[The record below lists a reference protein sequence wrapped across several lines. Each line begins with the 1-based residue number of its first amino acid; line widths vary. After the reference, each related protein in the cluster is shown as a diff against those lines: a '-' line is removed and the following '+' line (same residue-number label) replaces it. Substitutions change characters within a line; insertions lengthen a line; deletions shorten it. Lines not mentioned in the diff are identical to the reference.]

1 MALSFVAFD
10 QYDAYRTFFDGLG
23 LVPRGD
29 AVEVRDGG
37 LSQRPAEAPPLL
49 AMDAGEAARATRV
62 AVDVATEEAVRPHE
76 GAAVMLSG
84 GLDSSVVSIA
94 ASIAWKKQ
102 GRDPG
107 RLRFY
112 HLLPEEGAGES
123 RLAQAV
129 AARLGHPYA
138 ELRPVPG
145 DPFEGSEPFF
155 ALLDGPPDHLG
166 PRTTLACGRRIV
178 EEGATLLLTGD
189 GGDEAFRTMP
199 SSAVRELARSVLPDR
214 ILRTW
219 RGWRRR
225 EPLPAFLAD
234 GAGTIESPRMR
245 PEPRR
250 GLRGSRALRD
260 TALRCARNGVIA
272 AWWRAFCESLGI
284 EAGLPLLER
293 RVVDLVV
300 GVPEHTH
307 RKAPRDRALERAAY
321 ADLLPEAVLVRPK
334 DQPRVENAAAQAI
347 RTYGGAWWERWVAG
361 GAMERGG
368 RLGAKQSREILARGS
383 SGDVADVYRCL
394 SLVNLEV
401 WAGARGLD
409 PGGRP
414 AEGGRGSG

>member
-1 MALSFVAFD
+1 
-10 QYDAYRTFFDGLG
+10 
-23 LVPRGD
+23 
-29 AVEVRDGG
+29 
-37 LSQRPAEAPPLL
+37 
-49 AMDAGEAARATRV
+49 
-62 AVDVATEEAVRPHE
+62 
-76 GAAVMLSG
+76 
-84 GLDSSVVSIA
+84 
-94 ASIAWKKQ
+94 
-102 GRDPG
+102 
-107 RLRFY
+107 
-112 HLLPEEGAGES
+112 
-123 RLAQAV
+123 
-129 AARLGHPYA
+129 
-138 ELRPVPG
+138 
-145 DPFEGSEPFF
+145 
-155 ALLDGPPDHLG
+155 
-166 PRTTLACGRRIV
+166 
-178 EEGATLLLTGD
+178 
-189 GGDEAFRTMP
+189 MP

-368 RLGAKQSREILARGS
+368 RLGAKQSREILERLERRRRG
-383 SGDVADVYRCL
+383 RL
-394 SLVNLEV
+394 SLPQPRESGGVGR
-401 WAGARGLD
+401 GARARS
-409 PGGRP
+409 GR
-414 AEGGRGSG
+414 AAGRGWTRVGMSAFGRRRT